1 MIVAVAAVAVVVTGS
16 CTESQV
22 QQSACST
29 GPVHTYESVV
39 ALPAEDVNVTDS
51 TPLCVPHCG
60 PQKFGNTFIG
70 VEAVPSGA
78 CAQGEPDCSFTLQVL
93 CCGGGGGP
101 RHGMLCRC
109 RGGTWACV
117 KLRPLGAGVC
127 LCDEDGG
134 SPP

>member
-1 MIVAVAAVAVVVTGS
+1 MIVAVAAVAVVVTAS

-39 ALPAEDVNVTDS
+39 ALPVEDVDS
-51 TPLCVPHCG
+51 ESAPVCVPHCG
-60 PQKFGNTFIG
+60 GRANHDLFLG

-78 CAQGEPDCSFTLQVL
+78 CAQGEPDCRFTLQVL

-101 RHGMLCRC
+101 RHGALCRC

-117 KLRPLGAGVC
+117 LLRPLGAGVC